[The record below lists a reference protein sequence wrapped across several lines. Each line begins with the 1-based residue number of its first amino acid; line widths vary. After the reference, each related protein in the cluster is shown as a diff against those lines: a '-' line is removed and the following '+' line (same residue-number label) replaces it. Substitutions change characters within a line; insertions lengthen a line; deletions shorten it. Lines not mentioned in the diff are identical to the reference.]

1 MRATVEGADRITAMF
16 EKMPKEMAA
25 ETKKAMR
32 SASRPH
38 LARMRSAAPYTQWK
52 GLSKVSVR
60 TKKGI
65 ISCVVGFF
73 GPKAVHWEWMKAYW
87 YNYGTLARRD
97 PSHTFDHAIRTGRK
111 RRNNLGQPAR
121 NWFDPAS
128 EGAADDIADKT
139 ITRLEQ
145 YIDNL

>member
-1 MRATVEGADRITAMF
+1 MKPVIEGADKITAMF

-38 LARMRSAAPYTQWK
+38 LARMRAAAPYTQWK
-52 GLSKVSVR
+52 GLSKVSIR

-87 YNYGTLARRD
+87 YNYGTLQLRD
-97 PSHTFDHAIRTGRK
+97 PSHTFDHPVRTGKR
-111 RRNNLGQPAR
+111 RRNNHGQPAR

-128 EGAADDIADKT
+128 KGAADDIADKT
-139 ITRLEQ
+139 INRLGQ
-145 YIDNL
+145 YIDTL